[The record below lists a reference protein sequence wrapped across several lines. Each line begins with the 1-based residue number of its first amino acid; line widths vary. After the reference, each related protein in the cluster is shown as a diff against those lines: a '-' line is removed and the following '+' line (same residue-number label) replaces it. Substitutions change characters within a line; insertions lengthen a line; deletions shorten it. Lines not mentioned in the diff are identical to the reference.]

1 MRFPLQQLSLAGLL
15 AGGGLLQAGPA
26 AVFAQENIEPVRK
39 DCQILEFVCATCGH
53 MLDDEN
59 WDDKNRW
66 RADIEQCTKQD
77 AAAGGSVEK

>member
-1 MRFPLQQLSLAGLL
+1 
-15 AGGGLLQAGPA
+15 
-26 AVFAQENIEPVRK
+26 
-39 DCQILEFVCATCGH
+39 